1 MTMKE
6 RLHQL
11 VDELPENQTPA
22 AERLL
27 EALKAGTLDSVGL
40 ALLLAP
46 EDDEPVTPG
55 EEAAVREA
63 REALDRGD
71 LVSDEELR
79 RRLNL

>member
-1 MTMKE
+1 MIIKE
-6 RLHQL
+6 HLHRL

-27 EALKAGTLDSVGL
+27 EALKAGTLDPVGL

-46 EDDEPVTPG
+46 EDDEPVTQG
-55 EEAAVREA
+55 EETAVREA

-79 RRLNL
+79 LRLNL